1 MTKLADKVVWITG
14 ASSGIG
20 EALAVLSS
28 QLGAKLVLSARR
40 EGELQRVR
48 AACAN
53 PSKVAVLPL
62 DLTDFDA
69 NSAAAAAAAFFG
81 PVDILVNNA
90 GISQRGLLKDTEM
103 AVYRRILE
111 LDFFA
116 TVALTKALLPSM
128 IERKAGHLVVI
139 SSVVGKFGAPLRT
152 GYSAAKHALQGFYDA
167 ARAEIWRDGIKV
179 TLVCPGY
186 IQTQVSVNAITAD
199 GGKHGKMDKGQT
211 GGMPAADCAAA
222 IVRAIEANR
231 EEVLIGMR
239 EAVFVKIKQYA
250 PRLFSAMIKRANP
263 N

>member
-211 GGMPAADCAAA
+211 GGMPAVDCAAA